1 MAGARSLGSLTLDLI
16 AKTGQFTAGMT
27 AAERQASKSF
37 SAIEKRAKAFGTA
50 LGVGLVAAAGAL
62 TALTKSAI
70 DNADALRD
78 SSIQLGISTETLS
91 AYGYAAQQTGTDLDG
106 LSRGLKILS
115 KNAADALKPTS
126 EQAKI
131 FDALGISV
139 TDAAGNLRELDQLVP
154 DIADAFAQLEDGTQ
168 KAALAQALFG
178 KSGLELTEFLNSGAR
193 GLQDF
198 TDKARELGI
207 IVGTDT
213 ANAADEFNDK
223 LSDLKALVSGFG
235 NQLAAE
241 LLPRLI
247 ELVDYFNQAAKEGST
262 LGTSV
267 KDLGSI
273 FDVFIGEIKKAD
285 EVGESFR
292 LMLAATSNT
301 VSSLKDGLSELV
313 SLNIS
318 GFIQKMNDARNA
330 ATSALLAGFGFGG
343 KADFSGVSS
352 RVIGATSTNARGGS
366 NRPETGGINR
376 SALADALAGITEPK
390 GKKAKSAKKE
400 VDELDE
406 AYKRLLASMKEEV
419 ALFGQTTEVAKIR
432 YDLENGELAKLSQ
445 AKKDELLGLAQQID
459 SMKEIVELEEAAQK
473 AAEKESERIKDAL
486 ADNESLI
493 EAMQFEYELL
503 GMTNKERERELALR
517 QLNLDATDEQKQKVA
532 ELADAYTEMQETISV
547 MDDIRSEFGDFFS
560 EVLNGTKSVKDAFK
574 DMLDDIQKRILD
586 RIAQNW
592 VDQLFGQMGSSG
604 GGASASGGTDWLAL
618 IGSLFGGG
626 KASGGSVGAGKFY
639 RINENGPEMLSVSGK
654 DYLMMGPNSGSITPN
669 DKLLGR
675 SLNVTQVFN
684 NPIMADRRSD
694 GQRQLQAGRE
704 LRVATRNS

>member
-1 MAGARSLGSLTLDLI
+1 
-16 AKTGQFTAGMT
+16 MT

-50 LGVGLVAAAGAL
+50 LGIGLVTAATAL

-91 AYGYAAQQTGTDLDG
+91 AYSYAAQQTGTDLDS

-126 EQAKI
+126 EQARV

-139 TDAAGNLRELDQLVP
+139 VDATGNLKQLDQLVP
-154 DIADAFAQLEDGTQ
+154 QVADAFAQLEDGTQ
-168 KAALAQALFG
+168 KAALAQSLFG
-178 KSGLELTEFLNSGAR
+178 KSGLELTEFLNSGSR
-193 GLQDF
+193 GLEEF
-198 TDKARELGI
+198 TDKARELGLI
-207 IVGTDT
+207 IGTDT

-223 LSDLKALVSGFG
+223 MADLRALVSGFG

-247 ELVDYFNQAAKEGST
+247 ELVDRFNAASKEGKV
-262 LGTSV
+262 LGTTV
-267 KDLGSI
+267 KDIGSL
-273 FDVFIGEIKKAD
+273 FDVFVGQVDKAN

-292 LMLAATSNT
+292 VMMAGIEQYI
-301 VSSLKDGLSELV
+301 VLV
-313 SLNIS
+313 KSAFGDLLSLNIS
-318 GFIQKMNDARNA
+318 GFFTNA
-330 ATSALLAGFGFGG
+330 LGAAKQALQNLKAGFGLQ
-343 KADFSGVSS
+343 ADFSGVS
-352 RVIGATSTNARGGS
+352 GAVTGRGAQNARGGS

-376 SALADALAGITEPK
+376 AALADALAGITEPK
-390 GKKAKSAKKE
+390 GPKAKAATKE
-400 VDELDE
+400 VDQLDE
-406 AYKRLLASMKEEV
+406 SYKRLIESMKEEI
-419 ALFGQTTEVAKIR
+419 ALFGQTTEVAKLR
-432 YDLENGELAKLSQ
+432 YDLESGELAKL
-445 AKKDELLGLAQQID
+445 AEPKKQELLALAQQID
-459 SMKEIVELEEAAQK
+459 SMKELAELEK
-473 AAEKESERIKDAL
+473 AAADFNKQESKRLKEAL
-486 ADNESLI
+486 EDNESLI

-517 QLNLDATDEQKQKVA
+517 QLNIDATDEQKQKVA
-532 ELADAYTEMQETISV
+532 ELADAYTDMQETISV

-592 VDQLFGQMGSSG
+592 VDQLFGQAGSSG
-604 GGASASGGTDWLAL
+604 GGASASGGTNWLAL

-626 KASGGSVGAGKFY
+626 KASGGNVGAGKFY

-669 DKLLGR
+669 DKLGGQ

-684 NPIMADRRSD
+684 NPVMADRRSD
-694 GQRQLQAGRE
+694 AQRQLQAGRE